1 MNIIQ
6 NGIRLHSTIENFFEE
21 IQINSGTTHHTN
33 QEKSKVNY
41 LDWSFVPQY
50 EDDAYVVHRDW
61 RKLSPEE
68 IKAITAT
75 SNRNYYNTIYV
86 GDISDELKEIFEALK
101 FKECL
106 RPEDVHECMKRDH
119 DMTLKLSNT
128 MQAYLN
134 GVANEHPFH
143 FHFIGANL
151 PNIDMVAADNTMLP
165 PDHQEED
172 KKCMG
177 IHNDGAEPTS
187 VHATYKSGNRFT
199 INLGNETRYFLYV
212 NLSLTQ
218 AFNMLKKKLGISIEH
233 VDLYNISKLFFKHF
247 PDYPVIRIPQKPYQY
262 YIAPTDHCF
271 HDGSTYGMT
280 TLDVLM
286 IYFGKFQY

>member
-1 MNIIQ
+1 MQIIQ
-6 NGIRLHSTIENFFEE
+6 NGIKLHSELDNFFDEV
-21 IQINSGTTHHTN
+21 QINSGTVHHLQ
-33 QEKSKVNY
+33 QEKAKVDY

-50 EDDAYVVHRDW
+50 EDNAYVVKRDW
-61 RKLSPEE
+61 RKLTDQE
-68 IKAITAT
+68 IKALTA
-75 SNRNYYNTIYV
+75 SKNRNYYNTIYV
-86 GDISDELKEIFEALK
+86 GDISDELKHIFDDLK

-106 RPEDVHECMKRDH
+106 RPKDVKECMKRDH
-119 DMTLKLSNT
+119 DLTLKLSNT
-128 MQAYLN
+128 MQEYLSEF
-134 GVANEHPFH
+134 ANDQPFH

-151 PNIDMVAADNTMLP
+151 PNIDMVAADTYSLP
-165 PDHQEED
+165 DGYQEED

-177 IHNDGAEPTS
+177 IHNDGAELRS
-187 VHATYKSGNRFT
+187 VHQTYKSGNRFT

-218 AFNMLKKKLGISIEH
+218 AFNMLKEKLGVSLEH
-233 VDLYNISKLFFKHF
+233 VNLYNISKLFFKYF

-262 YIAPTDHCF
+262 YISATDHCF

>member
-1 MNIIQ
+1 MEIIQ
-6 NGIRLHSTIENFFEE
+6 NGIKLYSTIPNFFDD
-21 IQINSGTTHHTN
+21 IQINSGTIHHTQ

-50 EDDAYVVHRDW
+50 EDNAYMVKRDW
-61 RKLSPEE
+61 RTLSDKE
-68 IKAITAT
+68 KKSLQATAG
-75 SNRNYYNTIYV
+75 RNYYNTIYV
-86 GDISDELKEIFEALK
+86 GNVSEEVIEVLEEFK

-106 RPEDVHECMKRDH
+106 RPKEVTETMVRDKELT
-119 DMTLKLSNT
+119 MKLSNT
-128 MQAYLN
+128 LQNYL
-134 GVANEHPFH
+134 VDFANEKPFN

-165 PDHQEED
+165 ADHKEED

-177 IHNDGAEPTS
+177 IHNDGAEPTTL
-187 VHATYKSGNRFT
+187 HTTYKSGNRFT

-218 AFNMLKKKLGISIEH
+218 AFNMLKKKLGVSVLH
-233 VDLYNISKLFFKHF
+233 VDLYNISKLFFRHF
-247 PDYPVIRIPQKPYQY
+247 PEYPVIKIPQKPYQY

-271 HDGSTYGMT
+271 HDGSTRGMT

-286 IYFGKFQY
+286 IYFGKFEY

>member
-1 MNIIQ
+1 MEIIQ
-6 NGIRLHSTIENFFEE
+6 NGIRLHSTLDNFFNE
-21 IQINSGTTHHTN
+21 IEINSGTVHHLQ
-33 QEKSKVNY
+33 QEKGKVNY

-50 EDDAYVVHRDW
+50 EDNAYVVKRDW
-61 RKLSPEE
+61 RKLSKKE
-68 IKAITAT
+68 INALTAT
-75 SNRNYYNTIYV
+75 NNRNYYNTIYV
-86 GDISDELKEIFEALK
+86 GDISDELKQIFEDLK

-106 RPEDVHECMKRDH
+106 RPKDVHEYMKRDH
-119 DMTLKLSNT
+119 DLTLKLSNT
-128 MQAYLN
+128 MQTYLTDF
-134 GVANEHPFH
+134 ANNQPFH

-165 PDHQEED
+165 ADHQEED

-177 IHNDGAEPTS
+177 IHNDGAELRT
-187 VHATYKSGNRFT
+187 VHQTYKSGNRFT

-218 AFNMLKKKLGISIEH
+218 AFNMLKKKLGVTVTQ
-233 VDLYNISKLFFKHF
+233 VDLYNISKLFFKYF

-271 HDGSTYGMT
+271 HDGSTIGMS
-280 TLDVLM
+280 TLDVIM